1 MIIVILTNLYQI
13 EQTHLSLPAI
23 MEIHNET
30 KNVVIVSELDKDANK
45 SQSNTKNKTNDGM
58 YLPAA
63 SIFNILHNAIG
74 DGQETIKLERK
85 YLSGKPK
92 FTDRILIDEED
103 VELMKEWSDKYE
115 VTSPRTKYLHKI
127 LSSLERKKIDKT
139 YHQRMVEWVFDGLDE
154 LLGGGEDGFMGGE
167 REYKMCI
174 EKLAVLTLEL
184 ARCDL
189 ASEADGDEKKSS

>member
-1 MIIVILTNLYQI
+1 
-13 EQTHLSLPAI
+13 
-23 MEIHNET
+23 MEDQNET
-30 KNVVIVSELDKDANK
+30 ENGAGVAELDKNNEKGQINNAI
-45 SQSNTKNKTNDGM
+45 KTNDVTGM

-74 DGQETIKLERK
+74 DCQETIKLERR

-103 VELMKEWSDKYE
+103 VKLMEEWSEKYE
-115 VTSPRTKYLHKI
+115 VTSTKTKHLHKV
-127 LSSLERKKIDKT
+127 LTSLERKKVDQG
-139 YHQRMVEWVFDGLDE
+139 YHQRMVEWIFDALDKLMAGSE
-154 LLGGGEDGFMGGE
+154 EGFNGGE

-189 ASEADGDEKKSS
+189 ASEHDGGKKKSA

>member
-1 MIIVILTNLYQI
+1 
-13 EQTHLSLPAI
+13 
-23 MEIHNET
+23 MEEHNET
-30 KNVVIVSELDKDANK
+30 KNGADVPQVDKDNDK
-45 SQSNTKNKTNDGM
+45 GHSNNVNNVNKTNDVPGM

-63 SIFNILHNAIG
+63 SIFNVLHNAIG

-103 VELMKEWSDKYE
+103 VKLMEEWSDKYE
-115 VTSPRTKYLHKI
+115 VTSIKTKHLHKV
-127 LSSLERKKIDKT
+127 LASLERKKVNQG
-139 YHQRMVEWVFDGLDE
+139 YHQRMVEWMFDALDK
-154 LLGGGEDGFMGGE
+154 LMAGGEDGFDGGE
-167 REYKMCI
+167 KEYKMCI

-189 ASEADGDEKKSS
+189 ASKDDDGEKTSA

>member
-1 MIIVILTNLYQI
+1 
-13 EQTHLSLPAI
+13 
-23 MEIHNET
+23 MEEHNET
-30 KNVVIVSELDKDANK
+30 KNGAGVPEPDKDDNK
-45 SQSNTKNKTNDGM
+45 NQHNGEKNTNNFTSM

-74 DGQETIKLERK
+74 DGQETIQLERK

-103 VELMKEWSDKYE
+103 VKLMEEWSDKYE
-115 VTSPRTKYLHKI
+115 VTSTKTKHLHKV
-127 LSSLERKKIDKT
+127 LASLERKKVDQG
-139 YHQRMVEWVFDGLDE
+139 YHQRLVEWMFDALDK
-154 LLGGGEDGFMGGE
+154 LMAGGEDAFDGGE
-167 REYKMCI
+167 KEYKMCI

-189 ASEADGDEKKSS
+189 ASEDDGGKKKSA